1 MSSGP
6 PKNVKNGSSRVSPR
20 GPVFLSYR
28 HSDGAE
34 LALAL
39 AWALRAS
46 GVPVWLDRSDLP
58 PGDTERRLEEAM
70 QSGLSGAVLLVTP
83 DIAASS
89 VVREIE
95 LPHLLRLEAEGGF
108 TLSIA
113 STVEGEAGGLDYFAP
128 DRLLSRTVPDLRRL
142 RQDPALN
149 ARDIANIAR
158 SHCRQRMEALR
169 VGIESAGQVIDLNL
183 QTRIVPAAI
192 GPYGDLV
199 LRFRPPVPGDR
210 RPHRQG
216 LEDLRLFLSD
226 LPHLLEIAG
235 ARHARV
241 SGGAH
246 LSVAFALGAAL
257 PTTLIGEVAAFDTAG
272 HAWSISDNA
281 PAPGTSTRLLEIM
294 DHSPRGASRGDAV
307 VYVDLLPTR
316 SDPAFDRLVEA
327 HPGRFASVFHIRPVA
342 EGNLL
347 PEDAGALVLVPDMP
361 FDKDK
366 EQVSLMY
373 DPMRR
378 IYEDMPALKYKVEL
392 NETSR
397 THLKQI
403 ASRGEVSARK
413 VKRALVLLKAD
424 EGLPDRDIASGLLIS
439 ASTVGRVRTRFVK
452 EGLDSALNER
462 PRPGQK
468 RKLDGRQE
476 AHLIAVACS
485 DAPEGHADWTLQ
497 LLADKVVA
505 MGFAESISLETV
517 RQVLKKTS
525 SSRGRRRSGV
535 SQR

>member
-46 GVPVWLDRSDLP
+46 GVPVWLDQSDLP

-70 QSGLSGAVLLVTP
+70 QSGLSGAVLVVTP

-89 VVREIE
+89 VVKEIE
-95 LPHLLRLEAEGGF
+95 LPHLLRLEAEGAF

-113 STVEGEAGGLDYFAP
+113 STIQTESGALDYSAP
-128 DRLLSRTVPDLRRL
+128 DRLLSRTVPDLRGL
-142 RQDPALN
+142 RQDPALTS
-149 ARDIANIAR
+149 RDVANVAR

-169 VGIESAGQVIDLNL
+169 ADIEKAGQVIDINL
-183 QTRIVPAAI
+183 QTRIVPAAF

-199 LRFRPPVPGDR
+199 LRLRPPVPRDR

-226 LPHLLEIAG
+226 LPHLLEIVG

-257 PTTLIGEVAAFDTAG
+257 PTTLIGEVGAFDTVG

-281 PAPGTSTRLLEIM
+281 PAPGTSARLLEVM
-294 DHSPRGASRGDAV
+294 DHSPRGTSRGDAV

-347 PEDAGALVLVPDMP
+347 PQNADAIVSEASHAIRQAASHSETSEVHLLLRCPWTVALLLGRTLNTIR
-361 FDKDK
+361 
-366 EQVSLMY
+366 VSLYEWEDGPDDY
-373 DPMRR
+373 DSHVAPRYLPSLVVRSGAGGSPIERVVLPM
-378 IYEDMPALKYKVEL
+378 
-392 NETSR
+392 
-397 THLKQI
+397 
-403 ASRGEVSARK
+403 
-413 VKRALVLLKAD
+413 
-424 EGLPDRDIASGLLIS
+424 
-439 ASTVGRVRTRFVK
+439 
-452 EGLDSALNER
+452 
-462 PRPGQK
+462 
-468 RKLDGRQE
+468 RQE
-476 AHLIAVACS
+476 ASA
-485 DAPEGHADWTLQ
+485 
-497 LLADKVVA
+497 
-505 MGFAESISLETV
+505 
-517 RQVLKKTS
+517 
-525 SSRGRRRSGV
+525 
-535 SQR
+535 